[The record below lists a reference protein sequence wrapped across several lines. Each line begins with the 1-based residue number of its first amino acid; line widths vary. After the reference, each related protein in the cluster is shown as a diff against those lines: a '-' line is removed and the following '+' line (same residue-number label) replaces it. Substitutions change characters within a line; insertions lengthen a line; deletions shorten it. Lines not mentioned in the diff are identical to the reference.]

1 MRNGAERPK
10 PARRRGASA
19 VEFAL
24 VLPLLVTVVLGCVD
38 FGRFAY
44 TYIGVTNAAREGAY
58 FAAKN
63 PWTSTTDAA
72 WRAQLRLAVENE
84 LGCHDPGSSFDPASV
99 SVSCPTDNLLPK
111 KNKNDPDIYT
121 PVLTDSGDKRIGVL
135 VSYPFAMV
143 VNWPFIPNQVTVG
156 RTVQMRALY

>member
-1 MRNGAERPK
+1 MRTAGTRLKAG
-10 PARRRGASA
+10 RRRGASA

-24 VLPLLVTVVLGCVD
+24 VLPLLVTIVLGCVD

-63 PWTSTTDAA
+63 PWTSTTDTA
-72 WRAQLRLAVENE
+72 WRTQLRLTVENE
-84 LGCHDPGSSFDPASV
+84 LGCRQPGSSFDPANV
-99 SVSCPTDNLLPK
+99 GISCPTDNLLPK
-111 KNKNDPDIYT
+111 KNPKDPDVWT
-121 PVLTDSGDKRIGVL
+121 PVLTEAGDKRIGVL

-143 VNWPFIPNQVTVG
+143 VNWPFIPNQMTVG